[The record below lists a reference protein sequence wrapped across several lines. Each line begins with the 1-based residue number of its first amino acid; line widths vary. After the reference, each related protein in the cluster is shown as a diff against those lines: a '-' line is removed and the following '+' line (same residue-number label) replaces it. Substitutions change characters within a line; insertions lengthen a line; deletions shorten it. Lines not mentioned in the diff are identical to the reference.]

1 MGITNL
7 SLIQKIGIVLLG
19 KDICPI
25 SLYNKIMKDAYKDEF
40 KRLYGEARID
50 KVIQF
55 SGYEHRKI
63 IMYSKFD
70 GPKYIYVHSDM
81 INEIKTKGNQNYKA
95 LKIKHRRI
103 K

>member
-1 MGITNL
+1 
-7 SLIQKIGIVLLG
+7 
-19 KDICPI
+19 
-25 SLYNKIMKDAYKDEF
+25 MKDAYKDEF

-95 LKIKHRRI
+95 LKIAYNDYDKVAIVTEELRKSTSKISGRNDNI
-103 K
+103 YEV